1 MTAIADIIVNPSAGQ
16 KQELQ
21 VSQNLNLFNQ
31 NSSNVISFAQM
42 LESNRAA
49 NSYDSI
55 KDQTESS
62 YASKTSY
69 ETSVNKSNDNAETK
83 TDSAKETDSVKKNDE
98 TKNADKNDAVKSEEK
113 TSEKAETKAEKTSE
127 KNEKTEKTGNAEKS
141 EKGDKLSV
149 NQKDNLKKTG
159 TAKSAA
165 EKDSSKKTE
174 TAQKTGS
181 KNNGS
186 QSIEDDYNRLSRI
199 IGEYQKDFDKTVKSV
214 EKSGSKNEASDIE
227 EELLVQ
233 NLTTVKNDNLEK
245 LNPTTDFASK
255 QNTRFTDELEDEN
268 GVDAKKGKISKL
280 DKDGKILVKD
290 LRSAENQ
297 EKADKDLQTKLKN
310 NDRNAVT
317 LELND
322 NNNATI
328 TMELAGQNAENNIL
342 SLNNQYA
349 AGDNSNFHAML
360 SNQIQQNAPE
370 FVKAG
375 SIILKD
381 NKQGTI
387 NLVLHPDDLG
397 SVKIHLSLDGKTIS
411 ANITVNTKE
420 ALEVFKDNA
429 HTLRE
434 AFAQNGFDTSNFDV
448 SYNNQNGNSNGQQE
462 YGNLFDSND
471 YIAKRAYEDFA
482 DNEVNG
488 FIQNEDFFEKYSEYS
503 VNIVA

>member
-49 NSYDSI
+49 NSNDS
-55 KDQTESS
+55 SF
-62 YASKTSY
+62 ASQTSY
-69 ETSVNKSNDNAETK
+69 ESSSVNYANEASETR

-98 TKNADKNDAVKSEEK
+98 TKSADKNEAVKNREK
-113 TSEKAETKAEKTSE
+113 TSEKAETKAEKTSDE
-127 KNEKTEKTGNAEKS
+127 NEKTGKAGNAEKS
-141 EKGDKLSV
+141 EKGEKLSV
-149 NQKDNLKKTG
+149 NQKDDLKKTG
-159 TAKSAA
+159 TAKSA
-165 EKDSSKKTE
+165 DKTDLRKNFE

-186 QSIEDDYNRLSRI
+186 QSIEEDYNRLSRI
-199 IGEYQKDFDKTVKSV
+199 IGEYQNDFEKTAKNL
-214 EKSGSKNEASDIE
+214 EKSGSKNEASDVKD
-227 EELLVQ
+227 ELLVQ
-233 NLTTVKNDNLEK
+233 NLTADENINLET
-245 LNPTTDFASK
+245 LNKTPNLASK
-255 QNTRFTDELEDEN
+255 QNTRFAAELEDEN

-290 LRSAENQ
+290 LRSAENL
-297 EKADKDLQTKLKN
+297 EKSDKDLQAKLKN
-310 NDRNAVT
+310 SDKNAVT

-322 NNNATI
+322 KNNATI

-342 SLNNQYA
+342 SLNNQSA

-448 SYNNQNGNSNGQQE
+448 SYNNPNGNSNGQQE

-471 YIAKRAYEDFA
+471 YLAKRAYEDFG
-482 DNEVNG
+482 DTEVNG

>member
-49 NSYDSI
+49 NSYDS
-55 KDQTESS
+55 TF
-62 YASKTSY
+62 ASQTSY
-69 ETSVNKSNDNAETK
+69 ENSSVNYANEASETR

-98 TKNADKNDAVKSEEK
+98 TKSADKNEAVKNSEK
-113 TSEKAETKAEKTSE
+113 TSEKAETKAEKTSDE
-127 KNEKTEKTGNAEKS
+127 NEKTEKTGNAEKS
-141 EKGDKLSV
+141 EKGEKLSV
-149 NQKDNLKKTG
+149 NQKDDLKKTG
-159 TAKSAA
+159 TAKSVA
-165 EKDSSKKTE
+165 ETDLRKKLE
-174 TAQKTGS
+174 AAQKTGS

-186 QSIEDDYNRLSRI
+186 QSLEEDYNRLSRI
-199 IGEYQKDFDKTVKSV
+199 IGEYQNDFENTAKNLV
-214 EKSGSKNEASDIE
+214 KSGSKNEASDVQD
-227 EELLVQ
+227 ELLVQ
-233 NLTTVKNDNLEK
+233 NLTADENINLET
-245 LNPTTDFASK
+245 LNTTANLASK
-255 QNTRFTDELEDEN
+255 QNTRFAAELEDEN
-268 GVDAKKGKISKL
+268 SVDSKKGKISKL

-290 LRSAENQ
+290 LRSAENL
-297 EKADKDLQTKLKN
+297 EKSDKDLQSKLKSS
-310 NDRNAVT
+310 DKNAVT

-322 NNNATI
+322 KNNATI

-342 SLNNQYA
+342 SLNNQSA

-448 SYNNQNGNSNGQQE
+448 SYNNPNGNSNGQQE
-462 YGNLFDSND
+462 YGNLFDSNE
-471 YIAKRAYEDFA
+471 YIAKRAYEDFG

>member
-49 NSYDSI
+49 NSYDSTFAS
-55 KDQTESS
+55 QTSCENS
-62 YASKTSY
+62 
-69 ETSVNKSNDNAETK
+69 SVNYANEASETR
-83 TDSAKETDSVKKNDE
+83 TDSAKETNSVKKNDE
-98 TKNADKNDAVKSEEK
+98 TKSADKNEAVKNSEK
-113 TSEKAETKAEKTSE
+113 TSEKAETKAEKTSDE
-127 KNEKTEKTGNAEKS
+127 NEKTEKTGNAEKS
-141 EKGDKLSV
+141 EKGEKLSV
-149 NQKDNLKKTG
+149 NQKDDLKKTG
-159 TAKSAA
+159 TGKSAD
-165 EKDSSKKTE
+165 KTDLRKKLE

-181 KNNGS
+181 KNNVS
-186 QSIEDDYNRLSRI
+186 QSLEEDYNRLSRI
-199 IGEYQKDFDKTVKSV
+199 IGEYQNDFEKTAKNLV
-214 EKSGSKNEASDIE
+214 KSGSKNEASDVQD
-227 EELLVQ
+227 ELLVQ
-233 NLTTVKNDNLEK
+233 NLTADENINLET
-245 LNPTTDFASK
+245 LNKTANLASK
-255 QNTRFTDELEDEN
+255 QNTRFAAELEDEN
-268 GVDAKKGKISKL
+268 SVDSKKGKISKL

-290 LRSAENQ
+290 LRSAENL
-297 EKADKDLQTKLKN
+297 EKSDKDLQAKLKSS
-310 NDRNAVT
+310 DKNAVT

-322 NNNATI
+322 KNNATI
-328 TMELAGQNAENNIL
+328 TMELASQNAENNIL
-342 SLNNQYA
+342 SLNNQSA

-448 SYNNQNGNSNGQQE
+448 SYNNPNGNSNGQQE
-462 YGNLFDSND
+462 YGNLFDNNE
-471 YIAKRAYEDFA
+471 YIAKRAYEDFG
-482 DNEVNG
+482 DTEVNG